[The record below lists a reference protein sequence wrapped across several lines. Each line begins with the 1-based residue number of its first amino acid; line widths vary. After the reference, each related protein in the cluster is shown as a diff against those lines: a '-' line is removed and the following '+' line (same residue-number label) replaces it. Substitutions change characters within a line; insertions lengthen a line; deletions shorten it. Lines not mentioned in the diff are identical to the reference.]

1 MPIPLAS
8 INSLQGISGFGAGG
22 FGGPYPTTFG
32 APKFDPELMKGINLN
47 KNLSRSS
54 SNASSWQTLNKKNL
68 GAAFQNLLNQVTA
81 NPAEFTPNY
90 SMIPGGQPKAG
101 ASVGASVAGGLPGEL
116 GGSGHSPEAN
126 RLLRALSTGSIDLV
140 DETGS
145 VSLSPGGINVMSPK
159 GWSAGIN
166 PYGANVNIGPFGI
179 QGTWGGDKSI
189 QATLNLGR
197 SRNDMDGLMTLPM
210 AGEFLNPMETPVVP
224 AGPSVARQL
233 MEEQTEN
240 YIRRNPGYRYQ

>member
-8 INSLQGISGFGAGG
+8 VNSLQSIPGFGAGG
-22 FGGPYPTTFG
+22 FGSPYPQTFG

-54 SNASSWQTLNKKNL
+54 SNASDWQTLNKENI

-81 NPAEFTPNY
+81 NPSQFTP
-90 SMIPGGQPKAG
+90 
-101 ASVGASVAGGLPGEL
+101 VGTSNAGGLLGSL
-116 GGSGHSPEAN
+116 GGSGHSPEAD
-126 RLLRALSTGSIDLV
+126 RLLRALSTGSINLA

-145 VSLSPGGINVMSPK
+145 VSLSPGGINVKSRK
-159 GWSAGIN
+159 GWSAGVN
-166 PYGANVNIGPFGI
+166 PYGANLNVGPFGL

-189 QATLNLGR
+189 QATVNLGR
-197 SRNDMDGLMTLPM
+197 SRDGMDGLMDPPMMGSFLGPIENPVLP
-210 AGEFLNPMETPVVP
+210 T
-224 AGPSVARQL
+224 GPSAARQL
-233 MEEQTEN
+233 MEEQTED